1 MVETQAVVAGAAGDG
16 CLVLSAVGGQVD
28 GVIAFA
34 AVHLQLRIGGGN
46 AVSIVRLGAGDLRH
60 RVGNGNLLFQA
71 HIDAVKH
78 NPDAL
83 DIDVAVNDYFA
94 CGIGMGCGFA
104 VGHVRVLGFQN
115 QGEVLMNLIRTVDA
129 QVAAVGAVRQGNGNG
144 FGICVHPR
152 RSANHKIQCLIDCL
166 LNHGSQRLGFCR
178 RVSLA
183 VFSGAVSS
191 AGCPAGRSVGR
202 SVGCPTGSTRVSFS
216 AVPAV
221 FRFRTALGAAF
232 ALLGLLVRL
241 HHNGHIVLGFAVHN
255 MLRNGDGSLLRLV
268 RDIQRNVVGTGIR
281 GRCRI
286 RGRLRPTLLR
296 GRSLFRLRL

>member
-1 MVETQAVVAGAAGDG
+1 
-16 CLVLSAVGGQVD
+16 
-28 GVIAFA
+28 
-34 AVHLQLRIGGGN
+34 
-46 AVSIVRLGAGDLRH
+46 
-60 RVGNGNLLFQA
+60 
-71 HIDAVKH
+71 
-78 NPDAL
+78 
-83 DIDVAVNDYFA
+83 
-94 CGIGMGCGFA
+94 MGCGVA
-104 VGHVRVLGFQN
+104 VGYIRVFGFQN
-115 QGEVLMNLIRTVDA
+115 EGEVLVNLARAIDT
-129 QVAAVGAVRQGNGNG
+129 QVAGVGAVCQGNGNG
-144 FGICVHPR
+144 FGCNVDTG
-152 RSANHKIQCLIDCL
+152 RSAGHQLQCLIDCL

-183 VFSGAVSS
+183 VFSGAV
-191 AGCPAGRSVGR
+191 GSVGR
-202 SVGCPTGSTRVSFS
+202 SIGCPTGSARVSFS
-216 AVPAV
+216 GVPAV

>member
-1 MVETQAVVAGAAGDG
+1 
-16 CLVLSAVGGQVD
+16 
-28 GVIAFA
+28 
-34 AVHLQLRIGGGN
+34 
-46 AVSIVRLGAGDLRH
+46 
-60 RVGNGNLLFQA
+60 
-71 HIDAVKH
+71 
-78 NPDAL
+78 
-83 DIDVAVNDYFA
+83 
-94 CGIGMGCGFA
+94 MGCGVA
-104 VGHVRVLGFQN
+104 LGYIRILGFQN
-115 QGEVLMNLIRTVDA
+115 QGEVLVNLVRAIDA

-144 FGICVHPR
+144 FGMCVHPR

-166 LNHGSQRLGFCR
+166 LNHGSQRLRFCR

-183 VFSGAVSS
+183 VFSGTVSS
-191 AGCPAGRSVGR
+191 AGCPAGRSVG
-202 SVGCPTGSTRVSFS
+202 CPAGSARVSFS
-216 AVPAV
+216 GVPAV

-268 RDIQRNVVGTGIR
+268 RDIQRNVIGAGIR